1 MSAMEKNKIEEL
13 KDRVLDLWDSVVKGE
28 EEGSFEENNRG
39 KIIVFTI
46 AFVLSLC
53 LWLMVNLS
61 RDYNLSVNLPIQ
73 LGNMPEDRALTEELP
88 EFATVSISGEGWKL
102 INIYNNPPPIFVDVT
117 ENEIN
122 LYDQVREQ
130 MNANPDLNVQKVQP
144 LILSLDMEEK
154 ISKKVPV
161 ISNLNISFEDQYDF
175 TGDPVFEPDSVVIA
189 GAASILRNIDG
200 WETVEEE
207 LDGVDENIATTIA
220 LKQPQ
225 QLISVSPAEIT
236 YRAEVAQFTEGEVRV
251 ALEIRN
257 MPANRSVS
265 FSPSFITVKFDVP
278 IDQYAEVQNL
288 SDPFSAYVSFE
299 QLQQD
304 TTGFVIPNIEKTAS
318 TDLDLRLRSFQ
329 PNRVSYFTIV
339 DE

>member
-1 MSAMEKNKIEEL
+1 MDKDKIEQL
-13 KDRVLDLWDSVVKGE
+13 KERALDIWNSVVKGE
-28 EEGSFEENNRG
+28 DDGSFEENSRG
-39 KIIVFTI
+39 KIVVFGI

-73 LGNMPEDRALTEELP
+73 MGNMPADRALTEALP

-117 ENEIN
+117 QSEIN

-161 ISNLNISFEDQYDF
+161 SSNLSVDFENQYNF
-175 TGDPVFEPDSVVIA
+175 IGSPVFEPESVVVS
-189 GAASILRNIDG
+189 GAASILRDIER
-200 WETVEEE
+200 WETEEQEIDDVEE
-207 LDGVDENIATTIA
+207 NISATVS
-220 LKQPQ
+220 LKKPQP
-225 QLISVSPAEIT
+225 LISISPETVT
-236 YRAEVAQFTEGEVRV
+236 YNARVAQFTEGEARV
-251 ALEIRN
+251 EIGIQDI
-257 MPANRSVS
+257 PANRSVS

-278 IDQYAEVQNL
+278 VDQYTAVQNI
-288 SDPFSAYVSFE
+288 SNPFRAYVTSE
-299 QLQQD
+299 QIRQD
-304 TTGFVIPNIEKTAS
+304 TTGFIVPNVEKSAS
-318 TDLDLRLRSFQ
+318 SDFDLRLRSFQ

>member
-13 KDRVLDLWDSVVKGE
+13 KDRFLDLWDSVVKGE

-88 EFATVSISGEGWKL
+88 EFATVSVSGEGWKL

-207 LDGVDENIATTIA
+207 FDGVDENIATAIA

-257 MPANRSVS
+257 MPS

-288 SDPFSAYVSFE
+288 SNPFSAYVSFE

-304 TTGFVIPNIEKTAS
+304 TTGFVIPNIEKSAS